1 MLLYEKRD
9 IQFWTYLKNLKF
21 LNFTINDIVLQYKK
35 KLAGNVLVKI
45 VEEQKAENY
54 NIISTNTYERRKIAA
69 QILEELNTEMQNSS
83 FSIIRSKI

>member
-1 MLLYEKRD
+1 MILCCN
-9 IQFWTYLKNLKF
+9 I
-21 LNFTINDIVLQYKK
+21 KK

-69 QILEELNTEMQNSS
+69 QIPEEFNTEMQNSS